1 MNLPDF
7 LFIDDANA
15 GPTAFD
21 SLLTFLHLKRIEI
34 DPAVTNKSTKADK
47 AMMTMV
53 LIFIFW
59 LLPKKSAVIGRSPEL
74 AVGPLPVEVPKGSEE
89 DIPAKNTSKV
99 SYINQTGTA
108 DNTEMPFSRAEIAT
122 WITNGYNFIG
132 AKERHIKGYFIVPKS
147 LVCQYCCSIIKLFS

>member
-108 DNTEMPFSRAEIAT
+108 DNTEMPFPAL
-122 WITNGYNFIG
+122 
-132 AKERHIKGYFIVPKS
+132 KS
-147 LVCQYCCSIIKLFS
+147 LPG